1 MAELVINLNK
11 LNLWE
16 LFEIRQ
22 QRTRDRVK
30 RAVRLAIPCE
40 INVHSPICKDQP
52 AIACK
57 AVEYETESLVSF
69 HIARPFEELI
79 EYRSDALS

>member
-1 MAELVINLNK
+1 MAELVINLDE

-22 QRTRDRVK
+22 QWTRDRVK
-30 RAVRLAIPCE
+30 RPVRLAIPCE

-52 AIACK
+52 AVARK
-57 AVEYETESLVSF
+57 AVKYETESPVSF
-69 HIARPFEELI
+69 HITRTFEELI